1 MFWRENLVK
10 IVYFPSIKSSLCAIH
25 LFQLRLFV
33 VCVMDN
39 FNLIIAIYLD
49 FSLMMP
55 VFKMEHWAHP
65 HSYFDTSAAS
75 VAFASVSPWTRPS
88 LVIG

>member
-1 MFWRENLVK
+1 
-10 IVYFPSIKSSLCAIH
+10 
-25 LFQLRLFV
+25 
-33 VCVMDN
+33 MDN

-65 HSYFDTSAAS
+65 HSYFDTRAAS